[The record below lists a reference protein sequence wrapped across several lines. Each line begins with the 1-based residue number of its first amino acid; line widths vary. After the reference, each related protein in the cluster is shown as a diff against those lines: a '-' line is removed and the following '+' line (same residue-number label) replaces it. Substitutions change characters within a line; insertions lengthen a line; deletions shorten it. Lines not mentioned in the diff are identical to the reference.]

1 MSDSKKTHLNR
12 NIGSLFHILCILV
25 IQSCFTFTNGAID
38 ESKLVAQASKTS
50 NKHHEDVSHSVKST
64 ACPTLCVC
72 EDYTAE
78 GRSRSLTCR
87 EAGLKV
93 FPTVPKDE
101 ILHAKWISSDTL

>member
-1 MSDSKKTHLNR
+1 MSDSKKAHPDR
-12 NIGSLFHILCILV
+12 NIGSICHILYILV

-38 ESKLVAQASKTS
+38 ESKLVAQASETS
-50 NKHHEDVSHSVKST
+50 NKHHEDVLHSDKST

-78 GRSRSLTCR
+78 GRSRSITCR
-87 EAGLKV
+87 EAGLNV
-93 FPTVPKDE
+93 FPTVPKND